1 MTRPA
6 HQPAA
11 PRHAPAGQPGAAVH
25 ELVSRRRTR
34 AATKD
39 FHQDATDATISL
51 LAGVDMRGLH
61 RCVHV
66 QVRGQAGR
74 ALLLLEPASG

>member
-1 MTRPA
+1 VLTAPPLPLP
-6 HQPAA
+6 PAA
-11 PRHAPAGQPGAAVH
+11 TRAGQPGAAIRD
-25 ELVSRRRTR
+25 LVARRRSR
-34 AATKD
+34 QATKD

-66 QVRGQAGR
+66 QVRAGGAGR
-74 ALLLLEPASG
+74 QRAARP